1 VRPHLRRL
9 TTAGAV
15 LLIATSLI
23 AFGVGRATRPSQAE
37 MEASRSGSEVTAFKA
52 AEHEAFLRAKERG
65 YAAGLMNGRAAGR
78 RAGEARGEAM
88 LVATQFASAA
98 HTHPHVPPAP
108 STDGAEEDCC
118 PASSAGS
125 ARFAWQDE
133 STDDGENSSPET
145 LASVDADSW
154 RGTSSDDRDSAGYPD
169 SSSRQTDPDPTVTAS
184 AEPVTTAQR
193 PRPSEAGWGQTS
205 EAGGAAGNADYAEYA
220 DETHDA
226 DGTDDA
232 CEAEEATE
240 VDEAGQDH
248 GTDEVDEATEA
259 DEADEEG
266 QDDATAE
273 ADEEGQDDD
282 TAEAGEADQ
291 GYDEATEVNQDY
303 DTAEANEAAHVF
315 RRRLQQWEAADLVT
329 VDDS

>member
-1 VRPHLRRL
+1 MRPHLRRL

-88 LVATQFASAA
+88 MVATEFASAA

-125 ARFAWQDE
+125 ERYAGQDE
-133 STDDGENSSPET
+133 LTGNGEDSSPEA
-145 LASVDADSW
+145 LASDDADSW
-154 RGTSSDDRDSAGYPD
+154 RGRSSDDGDSADHPD

-205 EAGGAAGNADYAEYA
+205 EAGGAAGNADSAEYA
-220 DETHDA
+220 DETRDA

-240 VDEAGQDH
+240 VDEAGQDD

-259 DEADEEG
+259 DETDEEG
-266 QDDATAE
+266 QDDA
-273 ADEEGQDDD
+273 

-303 DTAEANEAAHVF
+303 DTAEANEAATSSEGAYSNGK
-315 RRRLQQWEAADLVT
+315 RPI
-329 VDDS
+329 S